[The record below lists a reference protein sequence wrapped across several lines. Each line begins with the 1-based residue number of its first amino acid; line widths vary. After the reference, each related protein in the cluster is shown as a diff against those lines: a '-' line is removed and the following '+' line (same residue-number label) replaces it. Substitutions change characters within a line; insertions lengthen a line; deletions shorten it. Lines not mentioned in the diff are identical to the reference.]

1 MTGHIL
7 SPITSG
13 ILEGVT
19 ERLTKNAF
27 EEFINKLKRERK
39 GERKA
44 VIYFTIFKPGEDIT
58 EKDAG
63 DILNTL
69 GISGRKDIEGMKADA
84 VIKIGDTEFLI
95 WITYTKLS
103 DVFYFD
109 TILDNIMH
117 FSSGDYD
124 KIQLQLDDELPKD
137 LGISESMERLLDI
150 TYIIVPHGKV
160 RVDDVYDLMK
170 KLSDRASLKFDSSKY
185 VVKIRIFDCTIELE
199 KLQNKL
205 TELGIY
211 NAHILK
217 DETKCEKDENGYE
230 GELVVNLLTPS
241 QILNKKV
248 YETIF
253 GK

>member
-1 MTGHIL
+1 MTEHIL
-7 SPITSG
+7 SPIASEAITGAVKG
-13 ILEGVT
+13 II
-19 ERLTKNAF
+19 RDAI
-27 EEFINKLKRERK
+27 EEIIDRLKRGRK

-69 GISGRKDIEGMKADA
+69 GIPGRKDIEGMKADT